1 MESHPHIVTPGFKAN
16 LRLPAFDRFKLRY
29 PDQIASQQEEAR
41 LTNLDE
47 RDWFLVTCIQNAI
60 NNCCRYMK
68 DPDRDEWRIF
78 DNLADT
84 GDCEDF
90 VFTKRALLQ
99 LAGYSLAAM
108 CPVICTTN
116 IREVPH
122 MVLLIRADGDFIMD
136 NIIPQILPVNQVAY
150 KLKYILVHNQW
161 QGIVQ

>member
-1 MESHPHIVTPGFKAN
+1 MERHNHIVTPGFRAN
-16 LRLPAFDRFKLRY
+16 LRLPAFDRFKLKY
-29 PDQIASQQEEAR
+29 PDQIASQQEEIR

-68 DPDRDEWRIF
+68 DPDRDEWRIL

-90 VFTKRALLQ
+90 VFTKRALLA
-99 LAGYSLAAM
+99 LAGYSLAAV

-122 MVLLIRADGDFIMD
+122 MVLLIRANGDFIVD

-150 KLKYILVHNQW
+150 KLKYMLVHNQW